1 MCALL
6 ISLPD
11 FSSPEIWMSLLTLTF
26 LEIVLGVD
34 NIIFISIAANKL
46 PKDQQGRARN
56 IGLIL
61 AMGFRIILLFGIS
74 YLIAMQAPLWHFE
87 SGFFQSAFTG
97 QSLILMA
104 GGIFLIYKATSE
116 IHHKLEGSEDQDTV
130 RVPKDKLTIGNVI
143 VQIAL
148 INVVFSFDSILTAVG
163 LTSSVFIMIVAVV
176 VSVVIMMVF
185 AGAVGTFVNK
195 HAQNLFAT
203 ERSPRFPRAIGG
215 GLHARPIPT
224 LALSFDMRWK
234 LDGDDRSARFGG
246 GGELFLRA
254 GRSLGIPIR
263 AGGLRDNATDATYV
277 SGGLGLAGL
286 RWGLDVAARRQVA
299 GGDETLVMASM
310 RFYGPRMAAPVVGG
324 VE

>member
-1 MCALL
+1 MGALL

-195 HAQNLFAT
+195 H
-203 ERSPRFPRAIGG
+203 
-215 GLHARPIPT
+215 PT
-224 LALSFDMRWK
+224 IQMLGLSFLILIGFM
-234 LDGDDRSARFGG
+234 LIAEGAH
-246 GGELFLRA
+246 
-254 GRSLGIPIR
+254 LGH
-263 AGGLRDNATDATYV
+263 V
-277 SGGLGLAGL
+277 
-286 RWGLDVAARRQVA
+286 
-299 GGDETLVMASM
+299 
-310 RFYGPRMAAPVVGG
+310 VVGG
-324 VE
+324 AEIGSVPKGYLYFAIAFSLLVEVLNMRLRKVRRPVQLHGYPEQAMKEGVLESQKT